1 MPRPCLAHASLRAQ
15 RLPVRASPPLS
26 DLTGARCSFF
36 SSSAVTLEVEK
47 GSEQKHS
54 RRYASMTCSAAAP
67 P

>member
-1 MPRPCLAHASLRAQ
+1 MPSPMPAHASL

-36 SSSAVTLEVEK
+36 SSSAVALEVEK

-54 RRYASMTCSAAAP
+54 RGYASMTCRGRP